1 MDIHFRK
8 RGKTIIAEIGGD
20 IDHRYSEEIRR
31 LTERE
36 LYISGAD
43 SLVLDMSGVKFM
55 DSSGIGMIIG
65 RYKTVSA
72 LGGKLS
78 IAAPSKEADRILAI
92 SGIYRI
98 IHSYKTVE
106 DAVLGINQEVHKNEK

>member
-8 RGKTIIAEIGGD
+8 RGKTIVAEINGD
-20 IDHRYSEEIRR
+20 IDHHFAEEIRR

-36 LYISGAD
+36 LYISAAD
-43 SLVLDMSGVKFM
+43 NLVLDMKGVKFM

-72 LGGKLS
+72 LGGTLS
-78 IAAPSKEADRILAI
+78 IACPSKEADRILSI

-98 IHSYKTVE
+98 INSYGTVE
-106 DAVLGINQEVHKNEK
+106 DAILGINQEVHSNER

>member
-8 RGKTIIAEIGGD
+8 QGKSVTDEIEGD
-20 IDHRYSEEIRR
+20 IEHRFAEEIRR

-43 SLVLDMSGVKFM
+43 NLVLDMSSVKFM
-55 DSSGIGMIIG
+55 DSSGIGFIIG

-78 IAAPSKEADRILAI
+78 IASPSKEADRILSI

-98 IHSYKTVE
+98 IKSYKSVD
-106 DAVLGINQEVHKNEK
+106 DAILGINQEVHN